1 MGCLLGLW
9 AGYSS
14 LHFPLPHV
22 PGGRAWNALGSELPR
37 TYTHEKWGEKKR
49 QKRMENIPYARDVT
63 RKCKIGVTNSEKQH
77 EKL

>member
-1 MGCLLGLW
+1 M
-9 AGYSS
+9 
-14 LHFPLPHV
+14 
-22 PGGRAWNALGSELPR
+22 GSELPR